1 MSSIP
6 RRRQGPTIPVPPAAP
21 SRVRLTRERIVQ
33 VALDLMD
40 EVGLDDLT
48 MRRLATELNVQA
60 AALYRH
66 VRNKDELLN
75 EMADALCAEAVT
87 PDPSLPWTDQL
98 RALARDQLRLL
109 RSRRDAARLIAGTMP
124 VGPERLRLIDFT
136 LGTLLGAGFDGD
148 EAFQIALLLTNF
160 VTGAVLEEASNPAT
174 AGAAPGES
182 VAEVEAATSAWME
195 LFRGD
200 RYPNLAR
207 AAQHMP
213 SAPRFDPDAHF
224 EFGLGILLAGL
235 EQRRSD
241 KSAQP

>member
-1 MSSIP
+1 MPLIP
-6 RRRQGPTIPVPPAAP
+6 RRRQGPAAPVPSEPA
-21 SRVRLTRERIVQ
+21 SRVPLTRDRIVR

-40 EVGLDDLT
+40 EVGLDDLS
-48 MRRLATELNVQA
+48 MRRLAAALDVQA

-66 VRNKDELLN
+66 VRNKDQLLN
-75 EMADALCAEAVT
+75 EMADALCSEAVT

-136 LGTLLGAGFDGD
+136 LGTLLEAGFAGD
-148 EAFQIALLLTNF
+148 EAFQVALLLTNF
-160 VTGAVLEEASNPAT
+160 VTGAVLEEESNPAT
-174 AGAAPGES
+174 AATAAGTP
-182 VAEVEAATSAWME
+182 AEELDAATNAWTA

-207 AAQHMP
+207 AAQDLP
-213 SAPRFDPDAHF
+213 DTPRYDPDAHF
-224 EFGLGILLAGL
+224 EFGLSILLAGL
-235 EQRRSD
+235 EQRLAGAIVES
-241 KSAQP
+241 